1 MTIETQPFSPTN
13 IVHDMSDVESLNYAD
28 GNLTVIVARSRD
40 GKGLVRGL
48 KVHFTRPTG
57 FRLLD
62 ESDLTR
68 YWVSDGFAR
77 GSYVLEVKKGGWSTE
92 EDTLESFERVR
103 REWLIVSGNACV
115 SVFCSCAP
123 DVTDV
128 SWQWVDEPG

>member
-1 MTIETQPFSPTN
+1 MSIETQPFFSTN
-13 IVHDMSDVESLNYAD
+13 FFHDTSDVESLNYAH
-28 GNLTVIVARSRD
+28 GNLTIIVACSRIN
-40 GKGLVRGL
+40 GIVRGL
-48 KVHFTRPTG
+48 KVHFTRPSG

-77 GSYVLEVKKGGWSTE
+77 GSYVLEVKQGGWSTE
-92 EDTLESFERVR
+92 EDTLETFERVR
-103 REWLIVSGNACV
+103 REWLVVSGNACV

-128 SWQWVDEPG
+128 SWEWGDESD

>member
-1 MTIETQPFSPTN
+1 MPIETQPFFSTN
-13 IVHDMSDVESLNYAD
+13 IVHDGSDVESLNYAD
-28 GNLTVIVARSRD
+28 GNLAIIVACSRIN
-40 GKGLVRGL
+40 GLVRGL
-48 KVHFTRPTG
+48 KVHFTRPSG

-77 GSYVLEVKKGGWSTE
+77 GSYVLEVKQGGWSTE
-92 EDTLESFERVR
+92 EDTLETYERVR
-103 REWLIVSGNACV
+103 REWLVVSGNACV

-128 SWQWVDEPG
+128 SWEWGDEPD